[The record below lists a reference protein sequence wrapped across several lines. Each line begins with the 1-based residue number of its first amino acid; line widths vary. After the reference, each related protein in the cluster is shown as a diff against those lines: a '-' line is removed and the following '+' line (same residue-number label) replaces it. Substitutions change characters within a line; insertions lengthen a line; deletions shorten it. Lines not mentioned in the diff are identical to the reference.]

1 MYRSWIGKI
10 LICYSRYMIYG
21 AEEVDWKIHQW
32 GNINK
37 QNKNGPS
44 QNDDSMP

>member
-10 LICYSRYMIYG
+10 RIHYSRYMTYG
-21 AEEVDWKIHQW
+21 EEDMDWKINQW

-37 QNKNGPS
+37 QNKNGPC
-44 QNDDSMP
+44 QNDGSTL